1 MNTKC
6 PDTEQQLV
14 DTIEPPIDHPTAASR
29 IVELWRR
36 DYFAQPGILAALS
49 VLFIV
54 YISYHLTP
62 GALVVYRAC
71 RDSEATVKLLGHR
84 SSLAALEGKI

>member
-54 YISYHLTP
+54 YISYHLLLLGPLSST
-62 GALVVYRAC
+62 ALA
-71 RDSEATVKLLGHR
+71 ATVRLP
-84 SSLAALEGKI
+84 